1 MYKLAVLDIDGTLVN
16 NKGQVSQQN
25 LETIRK
31 VNKNGGIVTLCT
43 GRNIYKTLPI
53 IKKLNLEV
61 PVVCMDGTILF
72 NSKDNSLIYELDM
85 EFDEVTSVLE
95 TASKRD
101 AFIEISDG
109 YKYYKCAKNKE
120 LLKYDIFN
128 NHDLLGRI
136 KSHFGGIRY
145 VNNFNK
151 IQNIGKYYQIV
162 VAGDNDVVED
172 IKDEIHG
179 LQNDRLEIRDYL
191 WDNYLF
197 INRTGI
203 KKSYGLQLLCEH
215 FNIPMDQTIAIG
227 DENNDIDM
235 IKMAG
240 LGIAM
245 GNATHRVKEVA
256 DEITET
262 NEDNGVSL
270 ALEKY
275 LL

>member
-1 MYKLAVLDIDGTLVN
+1 LIEYTYKAAIYCRLSKEDSKIDSFKDSSN
-16 NKGQVSQQN
+16 S
-25 LETIRK
+25 
-31 VNKNGGIVTLCT
+31 
-43 GRNIYKTLPI
+43 I
-53 IKKLNLEV
+53 I
-61 PVVCMDGTILF
+61 
-72 NSKDNSLIYELDM
+72 
-85 EFDEVTSVLE
+85 
-95 TASKRD
+95 
-101 AFIEISDG
+101 
-109 YKYYKCAKNKE
+109 
-120 LLKYDIFN
+120 
-128 NHDLLGRI
+128 
-136 KSHFGGIRY
+136 
-145 VNNFNK
+145 
-151 IQNIGKYYQIV
+151 
-162 VAGDNDVVED
+162 
-172 IKDEIHG
+172 
-179 LQNDRLEIRDYL
+179 RLEIRDYL

>member
-1 MYKLAVLDIDGTLVN
+1 MIEYTYKAAIYCRLSKEDSKIDSFKDSSN
-16 NKGQVSQQN
+16 S
-25 LETIRK
+25 
-31 VNKNGGIVTLCT
+31 
-43 GRNIYKTLPI
+43 I
-53 IKKLNLEV
+53 I
-61 PVVCMDGTILF
+61 
-72 NSKDNSLIYELDM
+72 
-85 EFDEVTSVLE
+85 
-95 TASKRD
+95 
-101 AFIEISDG
+101 
-109 YKYYKCAKNKE
+109 
-120 LLKYDIFN
+120 
-128 NHDLLGRI
+128 
-136 KSHFGGIRY
+136 
-145 VNNFNK
+145 
-151 IQNIGKYYQIV
+151 
-162 VAGDNDVVED
+162 
-172 IKDEIHG
+172 
-179 LQNDRLEIRDYL
+179 RLEIRDYL